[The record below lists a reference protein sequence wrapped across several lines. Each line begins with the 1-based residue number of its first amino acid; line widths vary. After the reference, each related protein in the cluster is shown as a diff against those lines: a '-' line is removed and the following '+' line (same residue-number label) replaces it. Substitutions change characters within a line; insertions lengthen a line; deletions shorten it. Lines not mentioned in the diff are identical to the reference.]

1 MKTVMQISDYIDI
14 DVLQSIQNHFA
25 MATSTASVTVDYRGA
40 PITEYSRFSTFCV
53 KLRKKD
59 HCRELCYECDA
70 HGGLQSAI
78 ASRPYIYKCHAGLV
92 DFAVPI
98 IVYGTY
104 IGAIL
109 CGQVRLPPEDEGK
122 LSNIIDRRVDWL
134 DDPEL
139 VAAAADIPTISY
151 DKLLAASNMLYE
163 IANYL
168 VQSKLMSYDR
178 EELNQKQRKLIEE
191 THKRIELEKA
201 LKEMEWKTLQL
212 NVNPHFLFNALNTV
226 GRLAYLENAPKTEEA
241 MYALAEILRYT
252 LQRSRTTMVA
262 LSEEIEFVKNYLKV
276 QSVRFGDRLRYT
288 LDINEDLMGLECPY
302 NTIQPFL
309 ENCINYVIEKE
320 PDGGDITIHARA
332 EGKHLVIEISDN
344 GKGID
349 SGRIQRIL
357 EGAEYLRQ
365 NESGFG
371 IYSVSKRLNQ
381 AYNGEAWLHI
391 ESVDD
396 GFPGTRI
403 IITLPLKMR

>member
-1 MKTVMQISDYIDI
+1 MKTVMQISDYIDL
-14 DVLQSIQNHFA
+14 DVLQSIQNHFT
-25 MATSTASVTVDYRGA
+25 MATSLAAVTVDYRGE

-59 HCRELCYECDA
+59 RCRELCYECDA

-78 ASRPYIYKCHAGLV
+78 AMRPYIYKCHAGLV

-104 IGAIL
+104 IGAML

-122 LSNIIDRRVDWL
+122 LSNIIERKVDWL

-151 DKLLAASNMLYE
+151 DKLLAAANMLYE

-168 VQSKLMSYDR
+168 VQSKIIHYDR
-178 EELNQKQRKLIEE
+178 EELNLKQRKLIEE
-191 THKRIELEKA
+191 THKRVELEKT

-226 GRLAYLENAPKTEEA
+226 GRLALLENASKTEEA
-241 MYALAEILRYT
+241 MYALAEIMRYT
-252 LQRSRTTMVA
+252 QQRNTMVS

-276 QSVRFGDRLRYT
+276 QSIRFGDRLRYT
-288 LDINEDLMGLECPY
+288 LDIHEDLMGLECPY

-309 ENCINYVIEKE
+309 ENCINYVVEKE
-320 PDGGDITIHARA
+320 PEGGDITLKARA
-332 EGKHLVIEISDN
+332 EGKNLVIEIADN
-344 GKGID
+344 GKGMD
-349 SGRIQRIL
+349 SARIKRIL
-357 EGAEYLRQ
+357 DGAEYLRQ

-371 IYSVSKRLNQ
+371 IYSVSRRLNQ
-381 AYNGEAWLHI
+381 AYGGKASLHI
-391 ESVDD
+391 ESVDE
-396 GFPGTRI
+396 GFAGTRI
-403 IITLPLKMR
+403 TITLPLKMR

>member
-1 MKTVMQISDYIDI
+1 MKTVMQISDYIDL
-14 DVLQSIQNHFA
+14 DVLQSIQNHFT
-25 MATSTASVTVDYRGA
+25 MATSLAAVTVDYRGA

-59 HCRELCYECDA
+59 RCRELCYECDA

-104 IGAIL
+104 IGAML

-139 VAAAADIPTISY
+139 VAAAADIPTIAY

-168 VQSKLMSYDR
+168 VQSKLIHYDR

-191 THKRIELEKA
+191 THKRVELEKT

-226 GRLAYLENAPKTEEA
+226 GRLAFLENAPKTEEA
-241 MYALAEILRYT
+241 MYSLAEIMRYT
-252 LQRSRTTMVA
+252 LQRTRTTMVA
-262 LSEEIEFVKNYLKV
+262 LSEEMEFVQNYLKV

-302 NTIQPFL
+302 NIIQPFL

-320 PDGGDITIHARA
+320 PDGGDITLQART

-344 GKGID
+344 GKGMD
-349 SGRIQRIL
+349 SGRIKRIL
-357 EGAEYLRQ
+357 DGAEYLRQ

-371 IYSVSKRLNQ
+371 IYSVSRRLNQ
-381 AYNGEAWLHI
+381 AYNGEASLRI
-391 ESVDD
+391 ESIDE
-396 GFPGTRI
+396 GFAGTRI
-403 IITLPLKMR
+403 TITLPLKMR